1 MTRESRI
8 VSKSRD
14 APKMGRSSQNRP
26 GKWLIVNERV
36 FKIFIFVPKCV
47 LETEPAAD
55 TAKGKPETKRFT
67 EARKG
72 REGHKEANR
81 GICETRGRGST
92 ERTPHAR
99 SIARLHVVQLSKS
112 RNLRSHTG
120 YIYSLNLEMQD
131 KIASEWFG
139 SRTTSLTSSVDRSHW
154 RSEGRFTPGQ
164 PESVTGSSRH
174 SCRGLLRGL
183 ARITDAPAKLVEA
196 EVPDQQSNSPCG

>member
-81 GICETRGRGST
+81 GICETRGRGV
-92 ERTPHAR
+92 R
-99 SIARLHVVQLSKS
+99 SA
-112 RNLRSHTG
+112 
-120 YIYSLNLEMQD
+120 
-131 KIASEWFG
+131 
-139 SRTTSLTSSVDRSHW
+139 
-154 RSEGRFTPGQ
+154 
-164 PESVTGSSRH
+164 SSRAIDCPVARC
-174 SCRGLLRGL
+174 SILKKREL
-183 ARITDAPAKLVEA
+183 AFTY
-196 EVPDQQSNSPCG
+196 